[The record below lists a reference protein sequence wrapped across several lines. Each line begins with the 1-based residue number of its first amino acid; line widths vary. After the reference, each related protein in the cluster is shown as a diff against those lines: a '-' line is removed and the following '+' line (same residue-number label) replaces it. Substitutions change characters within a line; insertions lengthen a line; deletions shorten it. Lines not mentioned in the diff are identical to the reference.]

1 MSRVELGARPV
12 ELGIATAVLMALGLA
27 AAVVG
32 LLIPD
37 TGPLAA
43 TAAVGGLMITVLA
56 AAAWTGSVR
65 AHRTLVVTVA
75 LVTIALLAQHAP
87 WAALTL
93 AAAGVLAVLP
103 PRVRAWYRE
112 SA

>member
-1 MSRVELGARPV
+1 MSRVESDARPV

-27 AAVVG
+27 SAVVG

-56 AAAWTGSVR
+56 AVAWFGSVY

-75 LVTIALLAQHAP
+75 LVAVALLGQHAP
-87 WAALTL
+87 WSGLTL
-93 AAAGVLAVLP
+93 AVAGVLAALP
-103 PRVRAWYRE
+103 PRVRAWYRR